1 MGGLPERMKLKLI
14 EPLRDLFKDE
24 VRRIGRDM
32 GMPEEILGRQPFPG
46 PGLAVRILGEVTPER
61 VALLQEADEIVV
73 ARSRPPGSTRRSG
86 RALPCCCR

>member
-1 MGGLPERMKLKLI
+1 MKLKLI

-32 GMPEEILGRQPFPG
+32 GMPEDVLGRQPFPG
-46 PGLAVRILGEVTPER
+46 PGLAVRILGEVTPDR

-73 ARSRPPGSTRRSG
+73 SEIKAAGLYSRSG
-86 RALPCCCR
+86 RALRCCCR